1 MILFLPFILHCDNAE
16 DVFPDIFGFSS
27 EPFVLLTVVGEKK
40 KKVHEYVQSHGH
52 TAETRSCRHLFSNQ
66 SYQRT
71 DKTCRPEDV

>member
-40 KKVHEYVQSHGH
+40 KSTRVRLITRTHGRNEILPPFIFQPIVS
-52 TAETRSCRHLFSNQ
+52 TYR
-66 SYQRT
+66 
-71 DKTCRPEDV
+71 

>member
-40 KKVHEYVQSHGH
+40 KVHEYV
-52 TAETRSCRHLFSNQ
+52 
-66 SYQRT
+66 
-71 DKTCRPEDV
+71 